1 MFRTIVIGL
10 IVVSTTVAINATQSS
25 PRLDDTIAPIARRD
39 LVESVVETDDG
50 ESTTV
55 RMDSDDE
62 TYASRRMLAGPS
74 EDIEERR
81 NVSTMPSRG
90 NRTDDDGTVDRT
102 GPQADQG
109 RTRLPLCC
117 QYGYRLRRNRCIETN
132 GTFRYPA
139 LYHADDLTLIDAAPN
154 HRLGYFHLF
163 VRDPCVDR
171 QRYKLVPD
179 ENPIDAFMLLDNGSI
194 YMQNEGNILRET
206 DYCLGIVDTES
217 FDVVLCFDT
226 DEESENNEG
235 VKLTVIF
242 PVGLIVSVPFLL
254 ATFIVYTLIPEFS
267 RSMHGRTLR
276 GYVGS
281 LVVAYVILA
290 VVQISPQE
298 QISDSLCIVFAFI
311 IYFSFLASFFWLNVM
326 CFDIWWTFGGFR
338 SLRGSVMQRER
349 KKFLIY
355 SIYAWGCALIL
366 TGVCVIVDF
375 FPDIPEYVIK
385 PQFGRQNCWFTTRN
399 ARAVYFYG
407 PMGVTVFCNICL
419 FISTA
424 LKIVQH
430 KKNTA
435 QQLKGTDS
443 RRHDD
448 NKQWFNLYLKLFIV
462 MGINWSMEIVSW
474 LCDNSPAYIWYLTD
488 LTNTLQGVIIFLIF
502 VWKDKVKRLLL
513 KRFGCRGSN
522 VLSRTRSTCHSS
534 AVSRTST
541 LTTQFQEKIDLY
553 SNDPSGK
560 SIVDN

>member
-1 MFRTIVIGL
+1 MQRLCTIVRFNVTLFVLICHSTKIGGEKMERTEGSFCRPFPGIAFEGSKIDRL
-10 IVVSTTVAINATQSS
+10 ENGSLLYDKLVYPAGSYRAFENKTYGCICNLRTCLRKCCKRNEILGKGDRPNCVRLSNGSFAPDLVLEQHQLATEWIEGTSGLSKLFVLVEDMQCPENMSRYMLEPERYDDDAFVLQANGTLETVAYKFAAWNYCLDWKESFEKVVALVCSSDSSTVNSSSDREEYFDVGLVVSI
-25 PRLDDTIAPIARRD
+25 
-39 LVESVVETDDG
+39 
-50 ESTTV
+50 
-55 RMDSDDE
+55 
-62 TYASRRMLAGPS
+62 
-74 EDIEERR
+74 
-81 NVSTMPSRG
+81 
-90 NRTDDDGTVDRT
+90 
-102 GPQADQG
+102 
-109 RTRLPLCC
+109 
-117 QYGYRLRRNRCIETN
+117 
-132 GTFRYPA
+132 
-139 LYHADDLTLIDAAPN
+139 
-154 HRLGYFHLF
+154 
-163 VRDPCVDR
+163 
-171 QRYKLVPD
+171 
-179 ENPIDAFMLLDNGSI
+179 
-194 YMQNEGNILRET
+194 
-206 DYCLGIVDTES
+206 
-217 FDVVLCFDT
+217 
-226 DEESENNEG
+226 
-235 VKLTVIF
+235 
-242 PVGLIVSVPFLL
+242 PFFF
-254 ATFIVYTLIPEFS
+254 ATFFVYAIIPEL
-267 RSMHGRTLR
+267 RNLYGKTLMC
-276 GYVGS
+276 YVGC
-281 LVVAYVILA
+281 LILA
-290 VVQISPQE
+290 YTFLVLAKLNYLKFIFCST
-298 QISDSLCIVFAFI
+298 IAFI